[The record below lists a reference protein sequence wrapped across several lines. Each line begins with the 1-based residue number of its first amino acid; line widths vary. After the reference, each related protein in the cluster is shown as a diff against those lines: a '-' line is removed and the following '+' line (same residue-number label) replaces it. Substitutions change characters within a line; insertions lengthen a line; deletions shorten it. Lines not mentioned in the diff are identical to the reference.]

1 VGVGLASAL
10 MSSINGNQRF
20 SGGSKTQQRL
30 VLDFEG

>member
-1 VGVGLASAL
+1 VGVGLGFTL
-10 MSSINGNQRF
+10 MNSINGNQRF